1 MRQQV
6 EVAFKSEQ
14 PYTSVHDEDLAIS
27 LRSSRLSE
35 PRLLIW
41 CRYMGYIPSTM
52 SSMPGRMRLASTGS
66 CRMRLTR
73 PDWNMQGSV
82 TDSCAITPRW
92 KGAHSSRAIAS
103 KALAGTHRTNHID
116 IQQVVRQSRPGSMTT
131 LDKLSPSL
139 TRMIRIA
146 GPSKVRG
153 GIISQTKQISGWFLL
168 FSGSIFPPA
177 NYPRSCCISTV
188 LCYASGMLW
197 PLTDHRETCSRA
209 AMEAL

>member
-1 MRQQV
+1 MKQQV
-6 EVAFKSEQ
+6 EVCLQSQQ
-14 PYTSVHDEDLAIS
+14 PYTSVHDEDLAQYPS
-27 LRSSRLSE
+27 GRLDF
-35 PRLLIW
+35 PN
-41 CRYMGYIPSTM
+41 RYFDPVQVHGLYTQYHEQYAWADEVGLDGI
-52 SSMPGRMRLASTGS
+52 MPNEIHASY
-66 CRMRLTR
+66 
-73 PDWNMQGSV
+73 WNMQGSV

-139 TRMIRIA
+139 TRMIRI
-146 GPSKVRG
+146 
-153 GIISQTKQISGWFLL
+153 
-168 FSGSIFPPA
+168 
-177 NYPRSCCISTV
+177 STV

-209 AMEAL
+209 AMEALEPWSAGAPRTPHRVLGGRGAHAGTSPV